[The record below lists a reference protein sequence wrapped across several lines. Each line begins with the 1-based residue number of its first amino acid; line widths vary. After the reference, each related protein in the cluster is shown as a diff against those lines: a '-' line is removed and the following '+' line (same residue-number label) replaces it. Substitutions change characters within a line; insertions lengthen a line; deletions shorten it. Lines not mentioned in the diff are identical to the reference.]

1 MYCPECQRYSNK
13 NKGLLSKDLHS
24 IRKKF
29 KIVKPTNVVFYM
41 SESASLFRFIN
52 EWQKTQRSRILASIK
67 SEVRQPQKGSL
78 AGSVI
83 LLCSQVSI
91 AEVASWSKIAASSL
105 TITSAFTS
113 EARKEE
119 AEKVHTL
126 PYKFI
131 SLKLLVPLL

>member
-13 NKGLLSKDLHS
+13 HKGLLSKDLHS

-67 SEVRQPQKGSL
+67 SEVRQPQKGKAFLWPVLSY
-78 AGSVI
+78 
-83 LLCSQVSI
+83 CSAHRSP
-91 AEVASWSKIAASSL
+91 L
-105 TITSAFTS
+105 
-113 EARKEE
+113 
-119 AEKVHTL
+119 
-126 PYKFI
+126 
-131 SLKLLVPLL
+131 LKLPHG